1 MLSEKKGDRA
11 EDVWYDAAAF
21 RSWEAPRRRKFF
33 ERPAAGPISTHFKNN
48 LFPDNWMTTER
59 RRSLSGWDRRERLSL
74 GAQWIGESRPS
85 SERARRRL
93 PAVNRTRSKAP
104 YAKEES
110 HASDRL
116 TSDSGTGIGTGPG
129 RTSHFRV
136 PAAERIVPRAALR
149 WWWDRVALP
158 SSATVPASGVR
169 RGRAFVIE
177 RPPGVP
183 VPSGAEASG
192 PAARLLRALGE

>member
-1 MLSEKKGDRA
+1 MDDRA
-11 EDVWYDAAAF
+11 EDVWYDAGAF
-21 RSWEAPRRRKFF
+21 QSWEAPRRRKFF

-48 LFPDNWMTTER
+48 LFPDNLMTTEW

-85 SERARRRL
+85 SERARRRTRV
-93 PAVNRTRSKAP
+93 VNRTIEGPPHRALT
-104 YAKEES
+104 KEEW

-116 TSDSGTGIGTGPG
+116 SSDSGTGIGTGAG

-149 WWWDRVALP
+149 WWRDRVALL
-158 SSATVPASGVR
+158 SSATIPASGVR
-169 RGRAFVIE
+169 RRRAFVIE
-177 RPPGVP
+177 RPPGVR
-183 VPSGAEASG
+183 VPSGAEAN
-192 PAARLLRALGE
+192 